1 MNTEQKQYDAPTKQ
15 TPSEQQPEAKKP
27 PVTESPAKGHR
38 MLLSGREKTDVAKI
52 LGFAGAL
59 LVIGFVGL
67 LFFLR
72 PSESQAEKRKLT
84 EFPTF
89 TWADFWDGTYTSAI
103 TTWYADTFPG
113 RDGLISVQQ
122 ALENLY
128 GIRTVRVVKPN
139 TPSGG
144 NTGGGATPGH
154 EDGTPVE
161 KLGTMYIKGNQA
173 FESYRYNE
181 SAAARYAA
189 ILNRAAEAMPNA
201 KVYDLIVPLS
211 YSVNLTEREQAQFDM
226 SDAGESVSKMYA
238 MMNASVGKVSVL
250 PELLAHK
257 DEYLYFRTDHHWTAR
272 GAYYAYRAFCAEAG
286 LTPREL
292 DSWKRMEFAGF
303 LGTLY
308 SEAGRPSAL
317 GDTPDTVEAWIPSG
331 TNKMTVYPVKGDA
344 TGQYPVI
351 QTATDRYYAAAGSK
365 YNCFIAG
372 DNPLSVIE
380 NPDAERDEAIVV
392 VKESFGN
399 AFVPFL
405 VDTYRTV
412 YVVDYRTF
420 RARMGVSLP
429 AFVAEKGASTVLF
442 LNNMTATSAAERLSE
457 MEGILK

>member
-89 TWADFWDGTYTSAI
+89 TWADFWNGTYTSAI

-181 SAAARYAA
+181 SA
-189 ILNRAAEAMPNA
+189 
-201 KVYDLIVPLS
+201 
-211 YSVNLTEREQAQFDM
+211 ERWT
-226 SDAGESVSKMYA
+226 GRRIT
-238 MMNASVGKVSVL
+238 G
-250 PELLAHK
+250 LLM
-257 DEYLYFRTDHHWTAR
+257 RR
-272 GAYYAYRAFCAEAG
+272 
-286 LTPREL
+286 
-292 DSWKRMEFAGF
+292 
-303 LGTLY
+303 
-308 SEAGRPSAL
+308 
-317 GDTPDTVEAWIPSG
+317 
-331 TNKMTVYPVKGDA
+331 
-344 TGQYPVI
+344 
-351 QTATDRYYAAAGSK
+351 
-365 YNCFIAG
+365 
-372 DNPLSVIE
+372 
-380 NPDAERDEAIVV
+380 
-392 VKESFGN
+392 
-399 AFVPFL
+399 
-405 VDTYRTV
+405 
-412 YVVDYRTF
+412 
-420 RARMGVSLP
+420 
-429 AFVAEKGASTVLF
+429 
-442 LNNMTATSAAERLSE
+442 
-457 MEGILK
+457 